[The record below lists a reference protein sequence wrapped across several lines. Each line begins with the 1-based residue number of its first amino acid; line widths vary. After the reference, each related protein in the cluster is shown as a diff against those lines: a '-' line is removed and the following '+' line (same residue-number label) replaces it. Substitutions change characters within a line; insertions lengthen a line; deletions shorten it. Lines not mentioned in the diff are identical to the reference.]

1 MNETCE
7 EHWENNEMNNI
18 QAKSFINEAILENK
32 EVQLLCISDAYKGLD
47 IAFKVWQKEIKKL
60 MEEINILRDQ
70 HITKQFVDHAIAES
84 YRVNAKRREQVA
96 ANNNK
101 ILQLQAEV
109 VAWEGKEKTRVLDS
123 LREACLEQKRKYE
136 SSDK

>member
-32 EVQLLCISDAYKGLD
+32 EVQLLCISDPYKGLD

-60 MEEINILRDQ
+60 MEEINILRGRD
-70 HITKQFVDHAIAES
+70 E
-84 YRVNAKRREQVA
+84 
-96 ANNNK
+96 
-101 ILQLQAEV
+101 
-109 VAWEGKEKTRVLDS
+109 
-123 LREACLEQKRKYE
+123 
-136 SSDK
+136 

>member
-60 MEEINILRDQ
+60 KEEINILRGRD
-70 HITKQFVDHAIAES
+70 
-84 YRVNAKRREQVA
+84 
-96 ANNNK
+96 
-101 ILQLQAEV
+101 EV
-109 VAWEGKEKTRVLDS
+109 
-123 LREACLEQKRKYE
+123 
-136 SSDK
+136 